1 MEESQSIITN
11 NKKENKSFLYKREY
25 IPIIREGVMKQSI
38 SKKNDIRLDE
48 KIENKKS
55 IISNLFIQ
63 KFGPNFFNKYRF
75 IDEFKT
81 MFGKYLLDINGLNN
95 NNYSIKDIIL
105 KRKKK
110 KIGKKELNTKINMGN
125 MTFLNLRANNV
136 SNKSLFNDKLF
147 YLSKNFSISDTEK
160 DIMTKINKRA
170 KKNITLYNKNLS
182 NLNKSKKY
190 NQILTTNNKEII
202 NKKNS
207 SEIIDNS
214 DNKKKKKIIH
224 GNSSSQ
230 KSIMLHKKF
239 INLKKY
245 LISNKNNKDK
255 TFGNSSSN
263 NQQYYETEK
272 TNNNN
277 LFSNP
282 LLLYNNNISNKYQ
295 KKDENNTNSLSS
307 ISQTEVYNPKVS
319 NFILSKYNNF
329 SLESEGKI
337 KSPYITK
344 NMSDSEISNNIIN
357 NYYKSLSTNETN
369 GENKIN
375 KKISTTINSAIN
387 LNTKSNFKIFK
398 TNIDNQTNLLNKYM
412 NKCNKRLVKIID
424 GNLRKKIETNE
435 VKIIKRKHNANLV
448 KDLLDKKIS
457 KKILKKYN
465 KSMKTIKPV
474 LKMSQN
480 DEKDLNKN
488 KDKNADKNYFLN
500 NYKNM
505 DDNLALFYVG
515 ELYNTK
521 NIKLQL
527 KEIVEKRNE
536 LKNKIEKEKL
546 LRIKQKLNTNSFT
559 IRKIR
564 FRIMRINE
572 KNKEKYKS

>member
-110 KIGKKELNTKINMGN
+110 KINKKELNTKINMGN

-160 DIMTKINKRA
+160 DIMTNINKRA

-230 KSIMLHKKF
+230 KNIVLHKKF

-369 GENKIN
+369 GENKNN

-387 LNTKSNFKIFK
+387 LNTKINFKIFK

-448 KDLLDKKIS
+448 KDLLDKNIS

>member
-110 KIGKKELNTKINMGN
+110 KINKKELNTKINMGN

-160 DIMTKINKRA
+160 DIMTNINKRE

-182 NLNKSKKY
+182 NLNKSKKN
-190 NQILTTNNKEII
+190 NQILTTNNKENI

-255 TFGNSSSN
+255 AFGNSSSN

-319 NFILSKYNNF
+319 NFILPKYNNF

-369 GENKIN
+369 GENKNN

-387 LNTKSNFKIFK
+387 LNTKINFKIFK

-559 IRKIR
+559 IRRIR

>member
-1 MEESQSIITN
+1 
-11 NKKENKSFLYKREY
+11 
-25 IPIIREGVMKQSI
+25 
-38 SKKNDIRLDE
+38 
-48 KIENKKS
+48 
-55 IISNLFIQ
+55 
-63 KFGPNFFNKYRF
+63 
-75 IDEFKT
+75 
-81 MFGKYLLDINGLNN
+81 
-95 NNYSIKDIIL
+95 
-105 KRKKK
+105 
-110 KIGKKELNTKINMGN
+110 
-125 MTFLNLRANNV
+125 
-136 SNKSLFNDKLF
+136 
-147 YLSKNFSISDTEK
+147 
-160 DIMTKINKRA
+160 
-170 KKNITLYNKNLS
+170 
-182 NLNKSKKY
+182 
-190 NQILTTNNKEII
+190 
-202 NKKNS
+202 
-207 SEIIDNS
+207 
-214 DNKKKKKIIH
+214 
-224 GNSSSQ
+224 
-230 KSIMLHKKF
+230 MLHKKF

-263 NQQYYETEK
+263 NQKYYETEK

-277 LFSNP
+277 LFLNP
-282 LLLYNNNISNKYQ
+282 LLLYNNNISNNYQ

-307 ISQTEVYNPKVS
+307 ISQTEVYNPKIS

-369 GENKIN
+369 GENKNN
-375 KKISTTINSAIN
+375 KKISTTTNSAIN
-387 LNTKSNFKIFK
+387 LNTKINFKIFK

-559 IRKIR
+559 IRRIR

>member
-25 IPIIREGVMKQSI
+25 IPIFREGVMKQSI

-110 KIGKKELNTKINMGN
+110 KINKKELNTKINMGN
-125 MTFLNLRANNV
+125 MTFLNLRANIV

-160 DIMTKINKRA
+160 DIMTNINKRA

-190 NQILTTNNKEII
+190 NQMLTTNNKEII

-230 KSIMLHKKF
+230 KNIVLHKKF

-272 TNNNN
+272 NNNNN

-307 ISQTEVYNPKVS
+307 ISQTEVYNPKIS

-369 GENKIN
+369 GENKNN

-387 LNTKSNFKIFK
+387 LNTKINFKIFK

>member
-55 IISNLFIQ
+55 IIRNLFIQ

-105 KRKKK
+105 KRKQK
-110 KIGKKELNTKINMGN
+110 KISKKELNTKINIGN

-160 DIMTKINKRA
+160 DIMTNINKRA

-190 NQILTTNNKEII
+190 NQMLTTNNKEII

-230 KSIMLHKKF
+230 KNIVLHKKF

-282 LLLYNNNISNKYQ
+282 LLLYNNNISNNYQ

-307 ISQTEVYNPKVS
+307 ISQTEVYNPKIS

-369 GENKIN
+369 GENKNN
-375 KKISTTINSAIN
+375 KKISTTTNSAIN
-387 LNTKSNFKIFK
+387 LNTKINFKIFK

-448 KDLLDKKIS
+448 NDLLDKKIS

-488 KDKNADKNYFLN
+488 KGKNADKNYFLN

-559 IRKIR
+559 IRRIR

>member
-110 KIGKKELNTKINMGN
+110 KISKKELNTKINIGN
-125 MTFLNLRANNV
+125 MTFLNLRTNNV

-160 DIMTKINKRA
+160 DIMTNINKRA

-230 KSIMLHKKF
+230 KNIVLHKKF

-307 ISQTEVYNPKVS
+307 ISQTEVYNPKIS

-369 GENKIN
+369 GENKNN

-387 LNTKSNFKIFK
+387 LNTKINFKIFK

-448 KDLLDKKIS
+448 KDLLDKNIS

>member
-105 KRKKK
+105 KRKQK
-110 KIGKKELNTKINMGN
+110 KISKKELNTKINMGN

-160 DIMTKINKRA
+160 DIMTNINKRE

-182 NLNKSKKY
+182 NLNKSKKN

-230 KSIMLHKKF
+230 KNIVLHKKF

-307 ISQTEVYNPKVS
+307 ISQTEVYNPKIS

-369 GENKIN
+369 GENKNN
-375 KKISTTINSAIN
+375 KKISTTTNSAIN
-387 LNTKSNFKIFK
+387 LNTKINFKIFK

-488 KDKNADKNYFLN
+488 KGKNADKNYFLN

-559 IRKIR
+559 IRRIR

>member
-1 MEESQSIITN
+1 
-11 NKKENKSFLYKREY
+11 
-25 IPIIREGVMKQSI
+25 V
-38 SKKNDIRLDE
+38 
-48 KIENKKS
+48 
-55 IISNLFIQ
+55 
-63 KFGPNFFNKYRF
+63 
-75 IDEFKT
+75 
-81 MFGKYLLDINGLNN
+81 
-95 NNYSIKDIIL
+95 
-105 KRKKK
+105 
-110 KIGKKELNTKINMGN
+110 
-125 MTFLNLRANNV
+125 
-136 SNKSLFNDKLF
+136 
-147 YLSKNFSISDTEK
+147 
-160 DIMTKINKRA
+160 
-170 KKNITLYNKNLS
+170 
-182 NLNKSKKY
+182 
-190 NQILTTNNKEII
+190 
-202 NKKNS
+202 
-207 SEIIDNS
+207 
-214 DNKKKKKIIH
+214 
-224 GNSSSQ
+224 
-230 KSIMLHKKF
+230 LHKKF

-307 ISQTEVYNPKVS
+307 ISQTEVYNPKIS

-369 GENKIN
+369 GENKNN
-375 KKISTTINSAIN
+375 KKISTTTNSAIN
-387 LNTKSNFKIFK
+387 LNTKINFKIFK

-448 KDLLDKKIS
+448 NDLLDKKIS

-559 IRKIR
+559 IRRIR

>member
-110 KIGKKELNTKINMGN
+110 KISKKELNTKINMGN

-160 DIMTKINKRA
+160 DIMTNINKRE

-230 KSIMLHKKF
+230 KNIVLHKKF

-319 NFILSKYNNF
+319 NFILPKYNNF

-369 GENKIN
+369 GENKNN

-387 LNTKSNFKIFK
+387 LNTKINFKIFK

-448 KDLLDKKIS
+448 KDLLDKNIS

-559 IRKIR
+559 IRRIR

>member
-95 NNYSIKDIIL
+95 NGYSIKDIIL

-110 KIGKKELNTKINMGN
+110 KISKKELNTKINMGN

-230 KSIMLHKKF
+230 KNIVLHKKF

-307 ISQTEVYNPKVS
+307 ISQTEVYNPKIS

-369 GENKIN
+369 GENKNN

-387 LNTKSNFKIFK
+387 LNTKINFKIFK

-488 KDKNADKNYFLN
+488 KGKNADKNYFLN

-559 IRKIR
+559 IRRIR